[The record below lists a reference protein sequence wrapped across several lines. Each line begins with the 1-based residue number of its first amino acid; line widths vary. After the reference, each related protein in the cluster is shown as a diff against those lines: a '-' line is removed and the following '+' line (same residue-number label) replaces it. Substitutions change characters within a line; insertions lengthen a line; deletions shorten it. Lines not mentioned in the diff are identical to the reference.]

1 MYFYLKNKNTNSKS
15 LILLRYYVA
24 KDKKLF
30 QLSTK
35 LSIKPSDWSFNNR
48 MPIVK
53 RGLASV
59 ESRQLTNKLNSISE
73 KLQAVLLQYGKD
85 VRVENLKEAFYPK
98 RERENVEDLFAEF
111 IEERKLQG
119 TVSKSSIQ
127 KYNVVFDK
135 YQNFCAKGLTKYK
148 ILQLNDDFYVNFLSY
163 MRHEHDLN
171 DNTLSRYLNFFK
183 TFVLWCSRKGI
194 DINMDY
200 KKVSVKKYEADGI
213 ALTAE
218 DVKTL
223 EQAELNGAEEKA
235 RDLFLIGV
243 YSGQRFSDYSVFDR
257 ADVQGKFIIK
267 RAEKTEKHSYI
278 PLHNKLKDLLD
289 KYDWRLPKISSQKF
303 NVRIQ
308 AVCKKLGFDE
318 QIKKTTYKGKKK
330 IVEVLPKW
338 RMVASHTARR
348 TYTTLA
354 CEAGIADHF
363 VMAVTGIKDPK
374 TLQKYKKLNKEM
386 LFKSSASFWV

>member
-1 MYFYLKNKNTNSKS
+1 MFFYLTKPKLEHS
-15 LILLRYYVA
+15 LIILKVYVA
-24 KDKKLF
+24 KDKKYF
-30 QLSTK
+30 VKSTG
-35 LSIKPSDWSFNNR
+35 LSIKTADWSFNNR

-59 ESRQLTNKLNSISE
+59 ESRQLTNKLNRISE

-98 RERENVEDLFAEF
+98 RERENVEDLFVEF

-194 DINMDY
+194 EINQDY

-223 EQAELNGAEEKA
+223 EQAELSGAEEKA

-278 PLHNKLKDLLD
+278 PLHNKLKNLLD

>member
-35 LSIKPSDWSFNNR
+35 LSIKPSDWSFDNR

-98 RERENVEDLFAEF
+98 RERENVEDLFVEF

-213 ALTAE
+213 ALTTE

-223 EQAELNGAEEKA
+223 EDAELTGAEEKA

-318 QIKKTTYKGKKK
+318 QIKKTTYRGKKK

>member
-30 QLSTK
+30 QLSTR
-35 LSIKPSDWSFNNR
+35 LSIKPSDWSFDNR

-85 VRVENLKEAFYPK
+85 VRVDNLKEAFSPK
-98 RERENVEDLFAEF
+98 REKENVEDLFLEF

-223 EQAELNGAEEKA
+223 EQAVLTGAEEKA

-318 QIKKTTYKGKKK
+318 QIKKTTYRGKKK

>member
-24 KDKKLF
+24 KDRKLF

-73 KLQAVLLQYGKD
+73 KLQAVLLQYGKE
-85 VRVENLKEAFYPK
+85 VRVENLKEAFHPK
-98 RERENVEDLFAEF
+98 RERENVEDLFVEF

-223 EQAELNGAEEKA
+223 EQAELTGAEEKA

>member
-73 KLQAVLLQYGKD
+73 KLQAVLLQYGKE

-98 RERENVEDLFAEF
+98 RERENVEDLFVEF

>member
-35 LSIKPSDWSFNNR
+35 LSIKPSDWSFDNR

-59 ESRQLTNKLNSISE
+59 ESRQLTNNLNSISE

-98 RERENVEDLFAEF
+98 RERENVEDLFVEF

-213 ALTAE
+213 ALTTE

-223 EQAELNGAEEKA
+223 EDAELTGAEEKA

>member
-35 LSIKPSDWSFNNR
+35 LSIKPSDWSFDNR

-98 RERENVEDLFAEF
+98 RERENVEDLFVEF

-213 ALTAE
+213 ALTTE

-223 EQAELNGAEEKA
+223 EDAELTGAEEKA

-318 QIKKTTYKGKKK
+318 QIKKTTYRGKKK

-386 LFKSSASFWV
+386 L

>member
-35 LSIKPSDWSFNNR
+35 LSIKPSDWSFDNR

-85 VRVENLKEAFYPK
+85 VRVENLKEAFSPK
-98 RERENVEDLFAEF
+98 REKENVEDLFLEF

-223 EQAELNGAEEKA
+223 EQAVLTGAEEKA

-318 QIKKTTYKGKKK
+318 QIKKTTYRGKKK

>member
-73 KLQAVLLQYGKD
+73 KLQAVLLQYGKE

>member
-24 KDKKLF
+24 KDRKLF

-73 KLQAVLLQYGKD
+73 KLQAVLLQYGKE
-85 VRVENLKEAFYPK
+85 VRVENLKEAFHPK
-98 RERENVEDLFAEF
+98 RERENVEDLFVEF

-223 EQAELNGAEEKA
+223 EQAELTGAEEKA

-308 AVCKKLGFDE
+308 AVCKKLGFNE

>member
-35 LSIKPSDWSFNNR
+35 LSIKPSDWSFDNR

-59 ESRQLTNKLNSISE
+59 ESRQLTNNLNSISE

-98 RERENVEDLFAEF
+98 RERENVEDLFVEF

-213 ALTAE
+213 ALTTE

-223 EQAELNGAEEKA
+223 EDAELTGAEEKA

-318 QIKKTTYKGKKK
+318 QIKKTTYRGKKK

>member
-30 QLSTK
+30 QLSTR
-35 LSIKPSDWSFNNR
+35 LSIKPSDWSFDNR

-85 VRVENLKEAFYPK
+85 VRVENLKEAFSPK
-98 RERENVEDLFAEF
+98 REKENVEDLFLEF

-223 EQAELNGAEEKA
+223 EQAVLTGAEEKA

-318 QIKKTTYKGKKK
+318 QIKKTTYRGKKK

>member
-15 LILLRYYVA
+15 LKLLRYYVA

-35 LSIKPSDWSFNNR
+35 LSIRPSDWSFDNR

-59 ESRQLTNKLNSISE
+59 ESRQLINKLNSISE

-98 RERENVEDLFAEF
+98 RERENVEDLFVEF

-213 ALTAE
+213 ALTAK

-223 EQAELNGAEEKA
+223 EDAELTGAEEKA

-318 QIKKTTYKGKKK
+318 QIKKTTYRGKKK

>member
-35 LSIKPSDWSFNNR
+35 LSIKPSDWSFDNR

-98 RERENVEDLFAEF
+98 RERENVEDLFVEF

-223 EQAELNGAEEKA
+223 EQAELTGAEEKA

-318 QIKKTTYKGKKK
+318 QIKKTTYRGKKK

>member
-30 QLSTK
+30 QLSTR
-35 LSIKPSDWSFNNR
+35 LSIKPSDWSFDNR

-73 KLQAVLLQYGKD
+73 KLQAVLLQYGKE

-98 RERENVEDLFAEF
+98 RERENVEGLFVEF

-223 EQAELNGAEEKA
+223 EQAELTGAEEKA

-318 QIKKTTYKGKKK
+318 QIKKTTYRGKKK

>member
-30 QLSTK
+30 QLSTR
-35 LSIKPSDWSFNNR
+35 LSIKPSDWSFDNR

-73 KLQAVLLQYGKD
+73 KLQAVLLQYGKE

-98 RERENVEDLFAEF
+98 RERENVEDLFVEF

-223 EQAELNGAEEKA
+223 EQAELTGAEEKA

-318 QIKKTTYKGKKK
+318 QIKKTTYRGKKK

>member
-1 MYFYLKNKNTNSKS
+1 MFFYLTKPKLKHS
-15 LILLRYYVA
+15 LIILKIYVA
-24 KDKKLF
+24 KDKKYF
-30 QLSTK
+30 VKSTG
-35 LSIKPSDWSFNNR
+35 LSIKTADWSFDNR

-85 VRVENLKEAFYPK
+85 VRVENLKEAFSPK
-98 RERENVEDLFAEF
+98 RERENVEDLFLEF

-194 DINMDY
+194 EINMDY

-213 ALTAE
+213 ALTAH
-218 DVKTL
+218 
-223 EQAELNGAEEKA
+223 EL
-235 RDLFLIGV
+235 L
-243 YSGQRFSDYSVFDR
+243 Q
-257 ADVQGKFIIK
+257 FI
-267 RAEKTEKHSYI
+267 
-278 PLHNKLKDLLD
+278 
-289 KYDWRLPKISSQKF
+289 
-303 NVRIQ
+303 
-308 AVCKKLGFDE
+308 
-318 QIKKTTYKGKKK
+318 
-330 IVEVLPKW
+330 
-338 RMVASHTARR
+338 
-348 TYTTLA
+348 
-354 CEAGIADHF
+354 
-363 VMAVTGIKDPK
+363 
-374 TLQKYKKLNKEM
+374 
-386 LFKSSASFWV
+386 